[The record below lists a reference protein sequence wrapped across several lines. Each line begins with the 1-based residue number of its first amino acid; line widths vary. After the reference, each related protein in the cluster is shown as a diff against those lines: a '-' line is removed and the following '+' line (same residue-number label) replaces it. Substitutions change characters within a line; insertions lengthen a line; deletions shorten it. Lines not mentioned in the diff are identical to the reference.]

1 VTTTR
6 EEPSVTTPTS
16 DQTSTTSTQH
26 FLLPDVGEGLTEAEV
41 VSWRVAVGDVVADG
55 DTVVEVETA
64 KSLVELP
71 SPFSGTVVGL
81 LVPEGTTVDV
91 GTPLIAVETAA
102 PGGTAPQDAP
112 REHPHRPAPVAP
124 TGQGGSG
131 LEGGPVSAVDHEH
144 EVEREA
150 VLVGY
155 GVRPAT
161 HGHPARRRR
170 TVRSQRPSGQVTAQ
184 GAPAA
189 PGQRS
194 STDRPLA
201 SPPVRAMAR
210 DLGVDLA
217 RVVATGD
224 GGVVTRDDVRAFVDA
239 RGALPDAPAGGQDVV
254 VELPAET
261 APTTPRGDDADERE
275 TRIPV
280 RGVRRATARQ
290 MVASAFTA
298 PHATAFVTVDVTRS
312 MKMLE
317 RIRAEREFRDVH
329 VSPLL
334 LVARA
339 VCLAAARHPGINAS
353 WDELAQEIVIKHY
366 VNLGIAVASPRGLL
380 VPSIKDAHGM
390 SLVQL
395 AHALGDLVS
404 TARAGRSQPSDLSGS
419 TLSITNIGV
428 FGVDSGTPILN
439 PGEAAILCVGQ
450 VAKKPWVHK
459 GKVKPRDVVELSVS
473 FDHRL
478 VDGDLGSK
486 FLADVARVLER
497 PDTALR
503 WA

>member
-1 VTTTR
+1 M
-6 EEPSVTTPTS
+6 
-16 DQTSTTSTQH
+16 STQQ

-41 VSWRVAVGDVVADG
+41 VTWRVAVGDVVTDG
-55 DTVVEVETA
+55 DPVVEVETA
-64 KSLVELP
+64 KSVVELP
-71 SPFSGTVVGL
+71 TPFSGTVVSL

-91 GTPLIAVETAA
+91 GTPLIAVQT
-102 PGGTAPQDAP
+102 TAPSVEAD
-112 REHPHRPAPVAP
+112 HPHRPAPVAP

-131 LEGGPVSAVDHEH
+131 REGGAVSAVEH
-144 EVEREA
+144 EQEAEREA

-161 HGHPARRRR
+161 AGHPARRRR
-170 TVRSQRPSGQVTAQ
+170 TVAASARN

-189 PGQRS
+189 AAPAAPSRVPSQETG
-194 STDRPLA
+194 RPLA
-201 SPPVRAMAR
+201 SPPVRALAR
-210 DLGVDLA
+210 DLGVDLT
-217 RVVATGD
+217 RVPASGD

-239 RGALPDAPAGGQDVV
+239 RVDLSSPPPPRHGAGPGAGASVTEPPAGDDVLV
-254 VELPAET
+254 GGVPMVPAQ
-261 APTTPRGDDADERE
+261 PRE

-317 RIRAEREFRDVH
+317 RIRGEREFRDVH

-353 WDELAQEIVIKHY
+353 WDELAQEIVVKHY
-366 VNLGIAVASPRGLL
+366 VNLGIAVAAPRGLI
-380 VPSIKDAHGM
+380 VPSIKDAHTM
-390 SLVQL
+390 SLKDL
-395 AHALGDLVS
+395 AHALGDLVQ
-404 TARAGRSQPSDLSGS
+404 TARSGRSSPADLSGS
-419 TLSITNIGV
+419 SISITNIGV

-450 VAKKPWVHK
+450 VKKKPWVHK
-459 GKVKPRDVVELSVS
+459 GKVRPRDVVDLSVS

>member
-1 VTTTR
+1 M
-6 EEPSVTTPTS
+6 
-16 DQTSTTSTQH
+16 TSTTSSSTTTPTTTQH

-41 VSWRVAVGDVVADG
+41 VTWRVAVGDEVRDG

-64 KSLVELP
+64 KSVVELP

-91 GTPLIAVETAA
+91 GTALIAVETAA
-102 PGGTAPQDAP
+102 PGDSGDDGGPGAS
-112 REHPHRPAPVAP
+112 EHPHRPAPVAP

-144 EVEREA
+144 EHEREA

-170 TVRSQRPSGQVTAQ
+170 TVRSPQRPPQPVPSQPGGQA
-184 GAPAA
+184 GE
-189 PGQRS
+189 
-194 STDRPLA
+194 RPLA

-239 RGALPDAPAGGQDVV
+239 RGAVAEAPAGGSDLV
-254 VELPAET
+254 VELPGAGSG
-261 APTTPRGDDADERE
+261 AAVGAQDERE

-317 RIRAEREFRDVH
+317 RVRAEREFRDVH

-380 VPSIKDAHGM
+380 VPSIKDAHEM

-404 TARAGRSQPSDLSGS
+404 TARAGRSQPADLSGS